1 MYYGLLAPEDKQ
13 QAVYQGLMGLGSGL
27 LQGSAPSSTP
37 KGLLGGIGQGLQ
49 GFQQGMQGYA
59 GAMQK
64 NKMAQVQMAD
74 LEAKRKRQADM
85 DANRAK
91 LMMTDPL
98 KLSDSS
104 SLPLIM
110 GASDDPVAAYFGF
123 RKANQPTGPQ
133 SSLAKLEADYR
144 ANLIPESVYKAA
156 LAKETTSQPLVNV
169 GSDKLETEEAKRIG
183 AGYGDRYNKL
193 LGEAEAAR
201 SNLSTLA
208 QIEPLLSQ
216 VSTGTG
222 AGAGMAVK
230 SFMKRINV
238 DPTTLGL
245 RDDVA
250 PAEAMQSLGNQL
262 VLKLRTSEGM
272 PASGF
277 SDADRDFLFNIPPNI
292 TNTFEGNKFIA
303 SLLRKKSEYIM
314 RRAWDAQQYFE
325 KNGTYRGFEAANP
338 SPRLFSDEDVSKAVE
353 LSQSAMVVV
362 PDDPPPQN
370 NGAGTGA
377 GGSVLTPDIAKQKSS
392 DELRSVL
399 GN

>member
-1 MYYGLLAPEDKQ
+1 
-13 QAVYQGLMGLGSGL
+13 
-27 LQGSAPSSTP
+27 
-37 KGLLGGIGQGLQ
+37 
-49 GFQQGMQGYA
+49 
-59 GAMQK
+59 
-64 NKMAQVQMAD
+64 
-74 LEAKRKRQADM
+74 
-85 DANRAK
+85 
-91 LMMTDPL
+91 
-98 KLSDSS
+98 
-104 SLPLIM
+104 
-110 GASDDPVAAYFGF
+110 
-123 RKANQPTGPQ
+123 
-133 SSLAKLEADYR
+133 
-144 ANLIPESVYKAA
+144 LIPESAYKAA
-156 LAKETTSQPLVNV
+156 LAKATTIQPLVSV
-169 GSDKLETEEAKRIG
+169 GNDQLETAEAKTIG

-193 LGEAEAAR
+193 LGQAEAAR

-230 SFMKRINV
+230 SFLKRINV
-238 DPTTLGL
+238 DATTLGL

-377 GGSVLTPDIAKQKSS
+377 GGNGGSGGKKLDDLLKRHGGDIAPFI
-392 DELRSVL
+392 D
-399 GN
+399 

>member
-59 GAMQK
+59 GAVQQ
-64 NKMAQVQMAD
+64 NKKAQVQIAD
-74 LEAKRKRQADM
+74 LEAKRRLNQMREDAIAQLPESDRQGALLAP
-85 DANRAK
+85 DAFWKAK
-91 LMMTDPL
+91 Y
-98 KLSDSS
+98 
-104 SLPLIM
+104 
-110 GASDDPVAAYFGF
+110 AAP
-123 RKANQPTGPQ
+123 KGPQ
-133 SSLAKLEADYR
+133 SALGKLHDDYVNRRIDEPTYRAGLAKA
-144 ANLIPESVYKAA
+144 
-156 LAKETTSQPLVNV
+156 TTIQPLVNV
-169 GSDKLETEEAKRIG
+169 GNDKLETEEAKRIG
-183 AGYGDRYNKL
+183 AGYGDRYNKVL
-193 LGEAEAAR
+193 DQAEAAR

-230 SFMKRINV
+230 SFLKRINV

-303 SLLRKKSEYIM
+303 SLLRKKSEYTM

-338 SPRLFSDEDVSKAVE
+338 APRLFSDEDVSKAVE
-353 LSQSAMVVV
+353 LSQSAM
-362 PDDPPPQN
+362 PAYNTAGPPPQN